1 MIILYLTTIVTMIDN
16 FYDIHECNIQSCISY
31 CRPLL
36 NIVVLK
42 NKRHGTFVFNDNI
55 DNA

>member
-1 MIILYLTTIVTMIDN
+1 MLLPLLSTIV
-16 FYDIHECNIQSCISY
+16 
-31 CRPLL
+31 

-42 NKRHGTFVFNDNI
+42 NKRLDNFVFNDNI